1 VTEAVVRPFRIRYEL
16 PRQPRAAAYLNVWG
30 PCLAPCLGFTLGIAF
45 LSLVMTPWFLVLLAV
60 PAGLGRW
67 YLPGLL
73 DIALHPTEPVEL
85 AVDAESLT
93 VASRRTQL
101 RLPLE
106 GIVQVFRAGDL
117 WTLLHADAP
126 PLHIPTTAIAA
137 EQADYLKGFALR
149 AAAALRAA
157 TLSTGGAE

>member
-1 VTEAVVRPFRIRYEL
+1 MPPFCIQYEL
-16 PRQPRAAAYLNVWG
+16 TRRPRLAAYLHVWG
-30 PCLAPCLGFTLGIAF
+30 PCLAPCFGFTLGIAF

-60 PAGLGRW
+60 PVGLGRW

-85 AVDAESLT
+85 AVDAEAMT
-93 VASRRTQL
+93 VVSRRTQL
-101 RLPLE
+101 RLPLD

-117 WTLLHADAP
+117 WTLLHANAP
-126 PLHIPTTAIAA
+126 PLHIPVGAITV

-149 AAAALRAA
+149 AAAARRAA
-157 TLSTGGAE
+157 TLSAEGAE